1 MFPLQDTIPSRGV
14 PLVTWTIILINALA
28 FFYELSLPPDELQR
42 FIFLIG
48 FVPARF
54 AVDPAGAFS
63 TLITCMFLHGGWAH
77 FIGNMWMLYLFG
89 DNVEERMGAVRY
101 LIFYL
106 LCGVGAGLA
115 HYFMNPTSE
124 LPSLGASGAIAG
136 VLGAYF
142 RLFPTARVITLV
154 LLVFL
159 PLFIEIPAVV
169 FIGIW
174 FISQLFSGTI
184 ALLGPQYA
192 AGVAWWAHVGGF
204 LAGVVLVPLFTR
216 PETER
221 LPYYADEYR
230 PW

>member
-42 FIFLIG
+42 FVFFIG

-54 AVDPAGAFS
+54 AVDPAAFP

-89 DNVEERMGAVRY
+89 DNVEERMGAIRY

-106 LCGVGAGLA
+106 LCGIGAGLA
-115 HYFMNPTSE
+115 HYFMNPASE

-154 LLVFL
+154 LIIFW
-159 PLFIEIPAVV
+159 PLFIEIPAVI

-184 ALLGPQYA
+184 ALLGPQYV

-204 LAGVVLVPLFTR
+204 LAGILLVSLFTPR
-216 PETER
+216 ESER
-221 LPYYADEYR
+221 LPFYADEYR

>member
-42 FIFLIG
+42 FVFLIG

-54 AVDPAGAFS
+54 AVDPAAAFP
-63 TLITCMFLHGGWAH
+63 TLITCIFLHGGWAH

-89 DNVEERMGAVRY
+89 DNVEERMGPVRY

-115 HYFMNPTSE
+115 HYFMYPTSE
-124 LPSLGASGAIAG
+124 IPSLGASGAIAG

-142 RLFPTARVITLV
+142 RLFPTSRVITLI
-154 LLVFL
+154 LIVFW
-159 PLFIEIPAVV
+159 PIFVEIPAVI
-169 FIGIW
+169 FIGVW
-174 FISQLFSGTI
+174 FIAQLFSGTL
-184 ALLGPQYA
+184 ALLGPQNA
-192 AGVAWWAHVGGF
+192 VGIAFWAHVGGF
-204 LAGVVLVPLFTR
+204 LAGIVLVSLFTPR
-216 PETER
+216 ESER
-221 LPYYADEYR
+221 LPFYADEYR

>member
-1 MFPLQDTIPSRGV
+1 
-14 PLVTWTIILINALA
+14 LV
-28 FFYELSLPPDELQR
+28 
-42 FIFLIG
+42 G

-101 LIFYL
+101 LIFYF
-106 LCGVGAGLA
+106 LCGIGAGLA

-169 FIGIW
+169 LIGLLL
-174 FISQLFSGTI
+174 ISSMPPVWPGGRTLAASWPAWCWCSCSRGRIRNVYLITPTNI
-184 ALLGPQYA
+184 GLGKGATSNEFDWRYFLDLHHVLDDA
-192 AGVAWWAHVGGF
+192 TVAPAEDVGECTM
-204 LAGVVLVPLFTR
+204 AVD
-216 PETER
+216 
-221 LPYYADEYR
+221 ASH
-230 PW
+230 